1 MAGRKRTGTLIYT
14 GKQYSVRFA
23 GGPLIPL
30 HTDDLRVAQARR
42 RALAN
47 DPTRTAPTTA
57 TETFEEAAERLVQVQ
72 LLAQVPSAP
81 ARASRLRRWA
91 NPIIG
96 SMLVTAV
103 RPGHVTAVL
112 EHVASLGRSSTTLTH
127 MRGDMIFVFGRL
139 LKEEVITRNPA
150 RGELVDTPAGT
161 DDPRPRVL
169 LRDEEFA
176 ALVNAPTTG
185 AQLRMMAI
193 ASRAFGG
200 MRTSDLR
207 AWQWGHV
214 DLAGWQHADVP
225 RPKTTKRSRR
235 TPGEPAYML
244 ERLELPPAVAT
255 ELERWWVAAGRP
267 AAGPV
272 FPMPAARKS
281 YAAELRA
288 ALLAAGV
295 DRHELH
301 HSTTTTKRVDF
312 HSFRRSWAT
321 AIGAAGLN
329 AQTAMKVTG
338 HRQLSTHMR
347 YVRPEAITIP
357 SAAIPAWGTPKATS
371 VLSECPPEDAGAA
384 WDKALESFKCEG
396 EDSNLHGSYPAS
408 TSIQSDQSQDGT
420 FVHLSEAQLPE
431 RTALIEPNQSAF
443 APRRNGSAGRV
454 VALKLSVRTRAAD
467 AAFGAYL
474 RELADGLA
482 QVLPTLEA

>member
-47 DPTRTAPTTA
+47 DPTRAAPATA
-57 TETFEEAAERLVQVQ
+57 TETFAEAADRLVAVQ
-72 LLAQVPSAP
+72 LLAQVPSAK

-91 NPIIG
+91 FPRIG

-103 RPGHVTAVL
+103 RPGHITSVL

-176 ALVNAPTTG
+176 SLVNAPTTG
-185 AQLRMMAI
+185 AQLRMMSI

-235 TPGEPAYML
+235 APGEPAYML
-244 ERLELPPAVAT
+244 ERLELPPAVAI
-255 ELERWWVAAGRP
+255 ELERWHDVTGRP
-267 AAGPV
+267 LAGPV

-301 HSTTTTKRVDF
+301 HSTPTTKRVDF

-347 YVRPEAITIP
+347 YVRPEAISIP
-357 SAAIPAWGTPKATS
+357 SAAIPTWGTLKATS
-371 VLSECPPEDAGAA
+371 ALSECQPDAAGAA

-408 TSIQSDQSQDGT
+408 TSSESDRSQDGT
-420 FVHLSEAQLPE
+420 FVHHSGPQPPE
-431 RTALIEPNQSAF
+431 PTALIEP
-443 APRRNGSAGRV
+443 RRNGSVPLRIDAEGGV
-454 VALKLSVRTRAAD
+454 VALELSDRARCAD
-467 AAFGAYL
+467 AALRSYL
-474 RELADGLA
+474 RAMASAIAG
-482 QVLPTLEA
+482 VGIY